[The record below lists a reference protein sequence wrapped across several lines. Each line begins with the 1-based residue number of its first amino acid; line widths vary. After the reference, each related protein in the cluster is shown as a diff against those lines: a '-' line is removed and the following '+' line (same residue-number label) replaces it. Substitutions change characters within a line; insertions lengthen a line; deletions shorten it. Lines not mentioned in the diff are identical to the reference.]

1 MQNFIKKMTDWILD
15 KEEAMAKS
23 CAIPIEEIDAQLHKV
38 LKQKA
43 KLQESYED
51 SMANLNEVEA
61 KLEKIKNIEHL
72 RCQKKQS

>member
-1 MQNFIKKMTDWILD
+1 MQNFIKKVTDWILD

-23 CAIPIEEIDAQLHKV
+23 CAIPMEEIDAQLHQV

-43 KLQESYED
+43 KLQEKYNE

-61 KLEKIKNIEHL
+61 KLEKIKNIEQL
-72 RCQKKQS
+72 RCQKK

>member
-1 MQNFIKKMTDWILD
+1 MQNFIKTMADWILD

-23 CAIPIEEIDAQLHKV
+23 CAIPMDEIDAQLHQV

-51 SMANLNEVEA
+51 SMANLNDIEA
-61 KLEKIKNIEHL
+61 KLEKIKNIELL

>member
-1 MQNFIKKMTDWILD
+1 MQNFIKSMTDWILD

-23 CAIPIEEIDAQLHKV
+23 CAVPMEEIDAQLHQV

-43 KLQESYED
+43 KLQEKYNE
-51 SMANLNEVEA
+51 SMSNLNEVEA

-72 RCQKKQS
+72 RCQKK